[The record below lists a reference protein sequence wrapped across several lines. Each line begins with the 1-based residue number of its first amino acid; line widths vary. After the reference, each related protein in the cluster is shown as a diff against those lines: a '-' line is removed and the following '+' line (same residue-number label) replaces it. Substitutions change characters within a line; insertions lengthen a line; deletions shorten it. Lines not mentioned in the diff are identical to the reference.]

1 MSSHALLLVMFLH
14 VCWVVLLYVALTILR
29 APSAWGMDTSS
40 GAIRKYAALE
50 PRVSANLSNQFEW
63 PLLFYACC
71 ILIITSGMA
80 DSIQYFLAWTFLIGR
95 VIHSLVHI
103 FTTNIRLR
111 GAIFTINFL
120 AVFFMWVRLVAVT
133 YTI

>member
-1 MSSHALLLVMFLH
+1 MSSNGLLLVMFLH

-29 APSAWGMDTSS
+29 APSAWSVDTSS
-40 GAIRKYAALE
+40 GMIRKYAALE

-71 ILIITSGMA
+71 ILLVTSGTA

-95 VIHSLVHI
+95 VIHSFVHI

-133 YTI
+133 YAA